1 MSPIEANR
9 MLNLNAIEDTEGN
22 LVLRRLLAL
31 QDTTNEANEID
42 LIRIHVDLKTLKT
55 QQVTQCIVRS
65 CCSGDD
71 NKTCEKNVGDDLDPR
86 VMGLHATAFGMMFLG
101 VFCMCIEIFCNKDDE
116 YSRWCGLIGGMLY
129 PVAGLFSFIGC
140 MIWVSKYSGSSLGYS
155 FALSLT
161 SACLVLILTFIVCCL
176 ICKAMK
182 DDDDDS
188 GAATGRSNPEFSG
201 AVQEYG
207 GGGGAAPESGGFFLF
222 ARKLNIKTLV
232 HTVSGHD

>member
-1 MSPIEANR
+1 MGSETACLLGCAFCLFLAPLILHGVGLFTPKWGSNSTCD
-9 MLNLNAIEDTEGN
+9 AIG
-22 LVLRRLLAL
+22 V
-31 QDTTNEANEID
+31 IY
-42 LIRIHVDLKTLKT
+42 
-55 QQVTQCIVRS
+55 S

-71 NKTCEKNVGDDLDPR
+71 NKTCEKNVGNDLDPR

-101 VFCMCIEIFCNKDDE
+101 VFCMCVESFCNKDDE
-116 YSRWCGLIGGMLY
+116 DTGWCGLIGGCCLMLY